1 MPTNKDYNKYQDEYK
16 KNNYDRLTLLL
27 PKMSKDKIRTIAE
40 KQGLSINAW
49 INKAIQ
55 EKIERYEKVDPET
68 FGKTSKGNAPES
80 QDSTN

>member
-27 PKMSKDKIRTIAE
+27 PKTSKDKIRAMAK
-40 KQGLSINAW
+40 KQDLSLNMY

-55 EKIERYEKVDPET
+55 EKIERDEKS
-68 FGKTSKGNAPES
+68 GS
-80 QDSTN
+80 